1 MFTALHNILYKML
14 TDLVSN
20 SRLIN
25 EIRYITAISMVTCNE
40 MSLFE
45 TVKL

>member
-1 MFTALHNILYKML
+1 ML

-25 EIRYITAISMVTCNE
+25 EIRHITAASMVTCNE
-40 MSLFE
+40 MSNFE
-45 TVKL
+45 TVQL